1 MQFKKLSIR
10 TLNQHSKR
18 SLNKVLYIHTY
29 ISYQLSAD
37 VKVGFFLRLPS
48 RVHSAEKNNPVNC
61 FSRGAETMSCWVK
74 TKLTNHFQNN
84 LICFED
90 SL

>member
-37 VKVGFFLRLPS
+37 VKVGFFF
-48 RVHSAEKNNPVNC
+48 VTAEQSALDREKQSDELY
-61 FSRGAETMSCWVK
+61 SRGEPYERCEPSPK
-74 TKLTNHFQNN
+74 
-84 LICFED
+84 
-90 SL
+90 